1 MVRKHRKKI
10 KKGFLCSTQRYHT
23 SLYKTISQ
31 VLVTLRKIVPTLPLP
46 SENRLMR
53 EIVRENLTK
62 RQKCYI
68 IMYYTKGMT
77 MQEIADAEGVSKST
91 VSRTIGLAR
100 KRISCG
106 MKPAML
112 KSALKGR

>member
-1 MVRKHRKKI
+1 MQHTKVSYE
-10 KKGFLCSTQRYHT
+10 LTQNY
-23 SLYKTISQ
+23 I
-31 VLVTLRKIVPTLPLP
+31 P
-46 SENRLMR
+46 SPQAKEKEPVDPAMAVENRLMR

-77 MQEIADAEGVSKST
+77 IQEIADAEGVSKST

>member
-1 MVRKHRKKI
+1 MQHTKVSYE
-10 KKGFLCSTQRYHT
+10 LTQNYIP
-23 SLYKTISQ
+23 SPQ
-31 VLVTLRKIVPTLPLP
+31 VTEKDSPDPACAI
-46 SENRLMR
+46 ENRLMR

-100 KRISCG
+100 KHISCG

-112 KSALKGR
+112 KSALRGR

>member
-1 MVRKHRKKI
+1 M
-10 KKGFLCSTQRYHT
+10 QHT
-23 SLYKTISQ
+23 KVSYELIQNYISSSRDTEKDSLDPASAI
-31 VLVTLRKIVPTLPLP
+31 
-46 SENRLMR
+46 ENRLMR

-68 IMYYTKGMT
+68 IMYYT
-77 MQEIADAEGVSKST
+77 EGVSKST

>member
-1 MVRKHRKKI
+1 M
-10 KKGFLCSTQRYHT
+10 QHT
-23 SLYKTISQ
+23 KVSYELIQNYISSSRD
-31 VLVTLRKIVPTLPLP
+31 TEKDSPDPASAI
-46 SENRLMR
+46 E
-53 EIVRENLTK
+53 
-62 RQKCYI
+62 
-68 IMYYTKGMT
+68 

>member
-1 MVRKHRKKI
+1 
-10 KKGFLCSTQRYHT
+10 
-23 SLYKTISQ
+23 
-31 VLVTLRKIVPTLPLP
+31 
-46 SENRLMR
+46 
-53 EIVRENLTK
+53 
-62 RQKCYI
+62 
-68 IMYYTKGMT
+68 

>member
-1 MVRKHRKKI
+1 MVRKHRKKDKERI
-10 KKGFLCSTQRYHT
+10 FMQHTKVSYELTQNYIPSPRDT
-23 SLYKTISQ
+23 EKDSLDPASAI
-31 VLVTLRKIVPTLPLP
+31 
-46 SENRLMR
+46 ENRLMR

>member
-1 MVRKHRKKI
+1 MVRKHRKKDKERI
-10 KKGFLCSTQRYHT
+10 FMQHT
-23 SLYKTISQ
+23 KVSYELIQNYI
-31 VLVTLRKIVPTLPLP
+31 P
-46 SENRLMR
+46 SPQAKEKEPVDPAMAVENRLMR

>member
-1 MVRKHRKKI
+1 MQHTKVSYELTQNYI
-10 KKGFLCSTQRYHT
+10 PSTHGKENGLT
-23 SLYKTISQ
+23 DPALAI
-31 VLVTLRKIVPTLPLP
+31 
-46 SENRLMR
+46 ENRLMR

>member
-1 MVRKHRKKI
+1 M
-10 KKGFLCSTQRYHT
+10 QHT
-23 SLYKTISQ
+23 KVSYELIQNYI
-31 VLVTLRKIVPTLPLP
+31 P
-46 SENRLMR
+46 SSRDTEKDSPDPASAIENRLMR

-77 MQEIADAEGVSKST
+77 MQEIADAEGVSKS
-91 VSRTIGLAR
+91 RTIGLAR

>member
-1 MVRKHRKKI
+1 M
-10 KKGFLCSTQRYHT
+10 QHT
-23 SLYKTISQ
+23 KVSYELIQNYI
-31 VLVTLRKIVPTLPLP
+31 P
-46 SENRLMR
+46 SSRDTEKDSPDPASAIENRLMR

-62 RQKCYI
+62 RQKC
-68 IMYYTKGMT
+68 YTKGMT

>member
-1 MVRKHRKKI
+1 M
-10 KKGFLCSTQRYHT
+10 QHT
-23 SLYKTISQ
+23 KVSYELIQNYISSSRD
-31 VLVTLRKIVPTLPLP
+31 TEKDSPDPASAI
-46 SENRLMR
+46 ENRLMR

-77 MQEIADAEGVSKST
+77 MQEIADAEGVSKSS

-106 MKPAML
+106 MKPAKL

>member
-1 MVRKHRKKI
+1 M
-10 KKGFLCSTQRYHT
+10 QHT
-23 SLYKTISQ
+23 KVSYELIQNYISSSRD
-31 VLVTLRKIVPTLPLP
+31 TEKDSPDPASAI
-46 SENRLMR
+46 ENRLM
-53 EIVRENLTK
+53 

>member
-1 MVRKHRKKI
+1 
-10 KKGFLCSTQRYHT
+10 
-23 SLYKTISQ
+23 
-31 VLVTLRKIVPTLPLP
+31 
-46 SENRLMR
+46 
-53 EIVRENLTK
+53 
-62 RQKCYI
+62 
-68 IMYYTKGMT
+68 MT

>member
-1 MVRKHRKKI
+1 M
-10 KKGFLCSTQRYHT
+10 QHT
-23 SLYKTISQ
+23 KVSYELIQNYI
-31 VLVTLRKIVPTLPLP
+31 P
-46 SENRLMR
+46 SPRDTEKDSPDPASAIENRLMR

-100 KRISCG
+100 KCISCG

>member
-1 MVRKHRKKI
+1 MAGMKMPVCYVAEMFVDR
-10 KKGFLCSTQRYHT
+10 
-23 SLYKTISQ
+23 IS
-31 VLVTLRKIVPTLPLP
+31 
-46 SENRLMR
+46 
-53 EIVRENLTK
+53 
-62 RQKCYI
+62 
-68 IMYYTKGMT
+68 
-77 MQEIADAEGVSKST
+77 ASKNYQAT

>member
-1 MVRKHRKKI
+1 MQHTKVSYE
-10 KKGFLCSTQRYHT
+10 LTQNY
-23 SLYKTISQ
+23 I
-31 VLVTLRKIVPTLPLP
+31 P
-46 SENRLMR
+46 SPQAKEKEPVDPASAIENRLMR

-91 VSRTIGLAR
+91 VSATSTAARHPSR